1 MPLFSLSRKLKERR
15 ARKAEAERARLKAT
29 FDAKHP
35 QDTRGRSYALEP
47 LKAATTRALALEV
60 GR

>member
-1 MPLFSLSRKLKERR
+1 MPLFPFTRKHK
-15 ARKAEAERARLKAT
+15 AKKAEAERSRLKAAL
-29 FDAKHP
+29 DAKHP
-35 QDTRGRSYALEP
+35 QDTRGRHYALEP